1 MATLTAK
8 DVEHV
13 FESLRKGLVP
23 ERGIDTFA
31 VGIEKQ
37 RGELHRQLEL
47 AGGGEGTIKFLR
59 GGYGCG
65 KTFMARLALLDAQER
80 GFATSFVVVSDN
92 DLKFHRFDDV
102 YRKVMTELG
111 TSTCPR
117 GALSDILD
125 RWIARVEDTL
135 IAAGADPD
143 AADFDA
149 AAFDQQVQQ
158 RLEADL
164 ASLTGGQ
171 APQDFIRVI
180 QTIFCLKQAG
190 EVSEAGA
197 LISWLC
203 GSGNVAAASKKVAG
217 IKGDIGS
224 RDALD
229 YLRGVL
235 EIVKAAGYKGLLIV
249 IDEAETILRMRSDSR
264 HKSLN
269 GIRQI
274 ADAAGSYPG
283 MLWLFT
289 GTPEFFDTRYGV
301 AGLEPLHRRISFS
314 KQGPFASVRQPQL
327 ELVPFDAKRLHA
339 VALCLREIYPSAKR
353 SLLEER
359 ISLAFID
366 RLVAEVT
373 KGFRGDV
380 GVVPRQFLREFVTQ
394 LDLVEENNT
403 YVPMEIYGFD
413 PNRMPAA
420 TLSREEQ
427 RRLGGTSDSASLDGE
442 EEESERILSDSGPLE
457 ELEEGPDLI
466 PTEDVW

>member
-1 MATLTAK
+1 MSTLTAK

-125 RWIARVEDTL
+125 RWIARVEDAL
-135 IAAGADPD
+135 IAAGEDED
-143 AADFDA
+143 AADFDEK
-149 AAFDQQVQQ
+149 VQQ

-171 APQDFIRVI
+171 ALQDFIRVI
-180 QTIFCLKQAG
+180 QTIFRLKQAG

-289 GTPEFFDTRYGV
+289 GTPEFFDTRHGV
-301 AGLEPLHRRISFS
+301 AGLTPLHDRIRFL
-314 KQGPFASVRQPQL
+314 KQGAFASLRQAQL
-327 ELVPFDAKRLHA
+327 ELVPFDAERLRS
-339 VALCLREIYPSAKR
+339 VALRLRELYPSGTR
-353 SLLEER
+353 SVLEER
-359 ISLAFID
+359 VSLDFID

-394 LDLVEENNT
+394 LDLVEENDD
-403 YVPMEIYGFD
+403 YVPMELYGFD
-413 PNRMPAA
+413 PSQISTAA
-420 TLSREEQ
+420 LTPEEQ
-427 RRLGGTSDSASLDGE
+427 QRLGVSSDSAPLD
-442 EEESERILSDSGPLE
+442 
-457 ELEEGPDLI
+457 ELEEGPELI

>member
-1 MATLTAK
+1 MNTLTRN

-23 ERGIDTFA
+23 ERGIDAFA

-47 AGGGEGTIKFLR
+47 AGNGEGTIKFLR

-65 KTFMARLALLDAQER
+65 KTFMARLALLDAQSS

-92 DLKFHRFDDV
+92 DLRFHRFDDV
-102 YRKVMTELG
+102 YRKVLTELG
-111 TSTCPR
+111 TASCPR
-117 GALSDILD
+117 GALGDILD
-125 RWIARVEDTL
+125 RWIGRLEESL
-135 IAAGADPD
+135 IAGGEDETAP
-143 AADFDA
+143 DFD
-149 AAFDQQVQQ
+149 DKVRR
-158 RLEADL
+158 RLDDDL
-164 ASLTGGQ
+164 AAMTGGR

-180 QTIFCLKQAG
+180 QTIFGLKQEGLMA
-190 EVSEAGA
+190 EAGA
-197 LISWLC
+197 LVSWLC
-203 GSGNVAAASKKVAG
+203 GSGNVAAAAKKAAG

-283 MLWLFT
+283 MLWVFT
-289 GTPEFFDTRYGV
+289 GTPEFFDTRHGV
-301 AGLEPLHRRISFS
+301 AGLAPLHDRIRFL
-314 KQGPFASVRQPQL
+314 KQGRFASLRQAQL
-327 ELVPFDAKRLHA
+327 ELSPFDAERLRS
-339 VALCLREIYPSAKR
+339 VALRLRELYPTADR
-353 SLLEER
+353 ARLEEKV
-359 ISLAFID
+359 STTFVD
-366 RLVAEVT
+366 RLVAAVT
-373 KGFRGDV
+373 AGFRGDV

-394 LDLVEENNT
+394 LDLVEEHAD
-403 YVPMEIYGFD
+403 YDPMSEYGFE
-413 PNRMPAA
+413 AKE
-420 TLSREEQ
+420 LSAEEQ
-427 RRLGGTSDSASLDGE
+427 HVLSGAAITPVDE
-442 EEESERILSDSGPLE
+442 EE
-457 ELEEGPDLI
+457 PDVPI
-466 PTEDVW
+466 PAEDVW

>member
-1 MATLTAK
+1 MSTLTQK

-23 ERGIDTFA
+23 ERGIDAFA
-31 VGIEKQ
+31 VGVEKQ
-37 RGELHRQLEL
+37 RGELHRQLDL
-47 AGGGEGTIKFLR
+47 AKSGEGTIKFLR

-65 KTFMARLALLDAQER
+65 KTFMARLALLDAQAR

-102 YRKVMTELG
+102 YRKVLTELG
-111 TSTCPR
+111 TASCPR
-117 GALSDILD
+117 GALGDILD
-125 RWIARVEDTL
+125 RWIGRVEESL
-135 IAAGADPD
+135 IAGGEDDGAP
-143 AADFDA
+143 DFD
-149 AAFDQQVQQ
+149 DKVRR
-158 RLEADL
+158 RLDEDL
-164 ASLTGGQ
+164 AAMTGGR

-180 QTIFCLKQAG
+180 QTIFELKQQGDVA
-190 EVSEAGA
+190 EAGA

-203 GSGNVAAASKKVAG
+203 GSGNVAASAKKAAG

-235 EIVKAAGYKGLLIV
+235 EIVKAAGYAGLIIV

-283 MLWLFT
+283 MLWVFT
-289 GTPEFFDTRYGV
+289 GTAEFYDTRHGV
-301 AGLEPLHRRISFS
+301 AGLAPLHDRIRFL
-314 KQGPFASVRQPQL
+314 KQGRFASLRQAQL
-327 ELVPFDAKRLHA
+327 ELVPFDAERLRS
-339 VALCLREIYPSAKR
+339 VALRLRELFPTSDR
-353 SLLEER
+353 GRLER
-359 ISLAFID
+359 KISTAFIE

-373 KGFRGDV
+373 AGFKGDV

-394 LDLVEENNT
+394 LDLIEEHAD
-403 YVPMEIYGFD
+403 YDPMAEYGFQ
-413 PNRMPAA
+413 AKE
-420 TLSREEQ
+420 LSAEEQ
-427 RRLGGTSDSASLDGE
+427 HVLTGAPLTSFDE
-442 EEESERILSDSGPLE
+442 EEKDALVPS
-457 ELEEGPDLI
+457 
-466 PTEDVW
+466 EDVW